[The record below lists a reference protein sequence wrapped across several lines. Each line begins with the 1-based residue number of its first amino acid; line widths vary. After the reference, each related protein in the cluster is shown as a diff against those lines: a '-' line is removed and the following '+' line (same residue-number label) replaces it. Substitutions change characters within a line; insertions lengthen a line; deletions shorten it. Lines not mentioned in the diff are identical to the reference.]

1 MESTETPDVPVIQY
15 TAEELAVQKE
25 LLENGIARGM
35 EWFEEAKDGDVF
47 AGMSR
52 KEQAFSRLLD
62 PMVWLMREAL
72 VTFEHD
78 DCEEC
83 KVRRETGGNGLG
95 LAIAEMLLQ
104 DDSADVVDLVE
115 EDSMPGAEEDG

>member
-1 MESTETPDVPVIQY
+1 MESTEAPTIQY
-15 TAEELAVQKE
+15 TAEQLEEQKA
-25 LLENGIARGM
+25 LLERGIALGM
-35 EWFEEAKDGDVF
+35 EWFDEAKDGPTF
-47 AGMSR
+47 ERFSR

-62 PMVWLMREAL
+62 PMVWVMRESL

-104 DDSADVVDLVE
+104 DDTTSAVDVDVIPGVE
-115 EDSMPGAEEDG
+115 EDG